1 MVGKI
6 RIGTRARSYNN
17 IAQFKSGG
25 YAAGGADAD
34 NIIDIVEIEKLIGI
48 YAYRGHAHAGRHDG
62 DGLSVISSG
71 IALNAPDI
79 VDKAGIVDKI
89 LGDIFRPERIAGHED
104 CFGEIA
110 FVCGVMCS

>member
-1 MVGKI
+1 MGEIRVGA
-6 RIGTRARSYNN
+6 RARSYNN

-79 VDKAGIVDKI
+79 VYEAGVVEKSF
-89 LGDIFRPERIAGHED
+89 GDIFRPERIAGHED

>member
-1 MVGKI
+1 MGKI
-6 RIGTRARSYNN
+6 RVCARARSYNN

-25 YAAGGADAD
+25 YAARRAYAD

-62 DGLSVISSG
+62 DRLSVISSG
-71 IALNAPDI
+71 IALNASDI
-79 VDKAGIVDKI
+79 VYEAGVVEKSF
-89 LGDIFRPERIAGHED
+89 GDIFRPERIAGHED